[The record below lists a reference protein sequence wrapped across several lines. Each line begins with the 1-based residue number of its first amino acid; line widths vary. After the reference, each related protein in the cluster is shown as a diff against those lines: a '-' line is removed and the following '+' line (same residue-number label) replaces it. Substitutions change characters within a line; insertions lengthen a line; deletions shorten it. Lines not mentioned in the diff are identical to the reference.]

1 MRRQCPLIAPC
12 WLRRIAMRHR
22 RVVVKLVATSRP
34 GRSPTTPP
42 PVVVTDAGVR
52 DQQVDLAGLLDRAVH
67 RARVGDIELHPAS
80 ATQGTWRPAPGPRQP
95 RNPRIAVRTR

>member
-1 MRRQCPLIAPC
+1 
-12 WLRRIAMRHR
+12 MRHR

-80 ATQGTWRPAPGPRQP
+80 ATQGRGGRRRARDNRGIRALRLGQDNRAATDAGTGRS
-95 RNPRIAVRTR
+95 